1 MRYLLI
7 TFMRKPGG
15 QIDEQVT
22 VSKRIKPSDLQ
33 TCNVI
38 LDYAKKKVEK
48 CVIEGKVVDTD
59 FDKMKQEMK
68 SNGEKFKNN
77 FGEIIRSVLNI
88 FAKVSQSAVKKQ
100 LN

>member
-22 VSKRIKPSDLQ
+22 VSKKVKPSDLQ

-38 LDYAKKKVEK
+38 LDYAKKKVDK
-48 CVIEGKVVDTD
+48 CVIEGKSLDREW
-59 FDKMKQEMK
+59 DKMHEYYLRIYPNLIAQLEKEASITEK
-68 SNGEKFKNN
+68 TNG
-77 FGEIIRSVLNI
+77 
-88 FAKVSQSAVKKQ
+88 A
-100 LN
+100 

>member
-15 QIDEQVT
+15 QIDELVA
-22 VSKRIKPSDLQ
+22 VSKKIKQADLQ

-38 LDYAKKKVEK
+38 IDYAGKKVLK

-59 FDKMKQEMK
+59 FDRMDTYYKKIYPNLIEQL
-68 SNGEKFKNN
+68 EK
-77 FGEIIRSVLNI
+77 EAVI
-88 FAKVSQSAVKKQ
+88 SQNEKGA
-100 LN
+100 